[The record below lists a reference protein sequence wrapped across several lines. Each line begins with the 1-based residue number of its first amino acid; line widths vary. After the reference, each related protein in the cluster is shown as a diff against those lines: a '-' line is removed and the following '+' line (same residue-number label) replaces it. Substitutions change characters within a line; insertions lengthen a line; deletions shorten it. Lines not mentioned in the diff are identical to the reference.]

1 MRNNM
6 NINEALIKAYDILKS
21 SDVESYIIDAQL
33 LLCRVLNVEKL
44 YIIMNRSEIL
54 TLDKEQE
61 FFKFINL
68 RSCKKP
74 MAYILGQVEFMGIN
88 FFVEEGVLIPRPDTE
103 ILVEECISIIKKNNI
118 SLICDMCCGS
128 GAIGISI
135 GHYVE
140 NSEVW
145 LYDISDIALNVTKK
159 NISNLNLGEK
169 TNVNK
174 SDLFQLP
181 IKEELKFN
189 MIVSNPPYIKE
200 EVIPTLMGDVKDYE
214 PHLALSGGQDGLDF
228 YRRICKE
235 GKEVLSF
242 DGYLCFEIG
251 HDQEME
257 VKSIMKTEGFIDIY
271 SLRDLGGNHRVVIGK
286 LP

>member
-1 MRNNM
+1 M

-21 SDVESYIIDAQL
+21 SDIESYIIDAQL

-61 FFKFINL
+61 FFKLISL

-128 GAIGISI
+128 GAIGVSI
-135 GHYVE
+135 GHYVG
-140 NSEVW
+140 NSKVW

-159 NISNLNLGEK
+159 NISNLYLGEK

-181 IKEELKFN
+181 IKEGLKFN

-235 GKEVLSF
+235 GKEVLSS

-257 VKSIMKTEGFIDIY
+257 VKSIMKTEGFSDIY

>member
-21 SDVESYIIDAQL
+21 SDIESYIIDAQL

-44 YIIMNRSEIL
+44 YIIMNRSEVL

-61 FFKFINL
+61 FFKLINL

-74 MAYILGQVEFMGIN
+74 MAYILGQV
-88 FFVEEGVLIPRPDTE
+88 FVEEGVLIPRPDTE

-135 GHYVE
+135 GHYVK
-140 NSEVW
+140 NSKVW
-145 LYDISDIALNVTKK
+145 LYDVSDIALNVTKK
-159 NISNLNLGEK
+159 NISNLYLGEK

-181 IKEELKFN
+181 IKEGLKFN

-200 EVIPTLMGDVKDYE
+200 KVIPTLMEDVKDFE

-235 GKEVLSF
+235 GKEVLSS

-257 VKSIMKTEGFIDIY
+257 VKSIMKTEGFSDIY

>member
-1 MRNNM
+1 
-6 NINEALIKAYDILKS
+6 
-21 SDVESYIIDAQL
+21 
-33 LLCRVLNVEKL
+33 
-44 YIIMNRSEIL
+44 
-54 TLDKEQE
+54 
-61 FFKFINL
+61 
-68 RSCKKP
+68 

-103 ILVEECISIIKKNNI
+103 VLVEECISIIKKNNI

-135 GHYVE
+135 GHYVK
-140 NSEVW
+140 NSKVW

-159 NISNLNLGEK
+159 NISDLNLGEK

-174 SDLFQLP
+174 SNLFQLP
-181 IKEELKFN
+181 IKEGLKFN

-200 EVIPTLMGDVKDYE
+200 EVIPTLMEDVKDYE
-214 PHLALSGGQDGLDF
+214 PHLALSGGKDGLGF
-228 YRRICKE
+228 YRMICKE
-235 GKEVLSF
+235 GKAVLSS

-257 VKSIMKTEGFIDIY
+257 VKYIMKTEGFSDIY

>member
-1 MRNNM
+1 M
-6 NINEALIKAYDILKS
+6 NINEALIKAYNILKN
-21 SDVESYIIDAQL
+21 SDIESYIIDAQL
-33 LLCRVLNVEKL
+33 LLCMVLNVEKL

-61 FFKFINL
+61 FFELVDL
-68 RSCKKP
+68 RSHKKP
-74 MAYILGQVEFMGIN
+74 MAYILGKVEFMGIN
-88 FFVEEGVLIPRPDTE
+88 FYVEEGVLIPRPDTE
-103 ILVEECISIIKKNNI
+103 ILVEECISIIKKNSINE
-118 SLICDMCCGS
+118 ICDMCCGS

-135 GHYVE
+135 GQYVE
-140 NSEVW
+140 NSKVW
-145 LYDISDIALNVTKK
+145 LYDISDIALSVTKK

-181 IKEELKFN
+181 IKEGLKFN
-189 MIVSNPPYIKE
+189 MIVSNPPYIKD

-214 PHLALSGGQDGLDF
+214 PHLALSGGQDGLEF

-235 GKEVLSF
+235 GKDVLSPG
-242 DGYLCFEIG
+242 GYLCFEIG
-251 HDQEME
+251 NDQEME
-257 VKSIMKTEGFIDIY
+257 VKSIMKNEGFVDIY
-271 SLRDLGGNHRVVIGK
+271 SLRDLSGNYRVVIGK